1 MSTISQHTLQNAE
14 ECNKSANKQ
23 QHIENVAKDKKISYK
38 QHLYDRKRNALYS
51 LNSQLNTTPIEKQN
65 IDE

>member
-14 ECNKSANKQ
+14 ECKKSANKQ
-23 QHIENVAKDKKISYK
+23 QHIENVAKDKQISYK
-38 QHLYDRKRNALYS
+38 HLYDRKRNALYL
-51 LNSQLNTTPIEKQN
+51 LNSQLNTTPFEKQN